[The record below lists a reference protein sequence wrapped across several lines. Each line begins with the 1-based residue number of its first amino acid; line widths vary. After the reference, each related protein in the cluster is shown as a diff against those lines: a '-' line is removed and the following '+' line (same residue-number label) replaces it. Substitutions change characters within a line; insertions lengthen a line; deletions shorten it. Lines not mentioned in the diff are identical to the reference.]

1 MTKGIVGMKDIKK
14 LFILKFFIFFINSY
28 EFIISP
34 TQKQKTA

>member
-28 EFIISP
+28 AFIISH
-34 TQKQKTA
+34 TQKKKTA